1 MKYRVQFLVEGNR
14 LADVVAAAF
23 GGDLTY
29 DPEMKIW
36 PATQVLPGDVAGIER
51 PTKET
56 PKQMYNRGVKLAERG
71 LAGGLAEGLKRGGNN
86 KSNKRAELLEAALK
100 TGPKRWSEMRA
111 ALSDGGL
118 SESSLNNLIG
128 IWKKAGKI
136 RRSEDGLWS
145 LIDGPTTKRADV
157 G

>member
-36 PATQVLPGDVAGIER
+36 PAVQVLPGDVAGIER
-51 PTKET
+51 RTKET
-56 PKQMYNRGVKLAERG
+56 PRQMYDRGVKLAERG
-71 LAGGLAEGLKRGGNN
+71 LAGGLKQSVKRSVPNR
-86 KSNKRAELLEAALK
+86 RAEILEASLK
-100 TGPKRWSEMRA
+100 TGPKRWKELRT

-136 RRSEDGLWS
+136 SRSEDGLWS
-145 LIDGPTTKRADV
+145 LIDGPTTKRADA

>member
-1 MKYRVQFLVEGNR
+1 MKYRIQVLVDNDR
-14 LADVVAAAF
+14 LPAVIEAAF
-23 GGDLTY
+23 GGELDY
-29 DPEMKIW
+29 DPELKVW
-36 PATQVLPGDVAGIER
+36 PATDPQAPVKRGR
-51 PTKET
+51 ET
-56 PKQMYNRGVKLAERG
+56 PRQMYNRGVKLAERG
-71 LAGGLAEGLKRGGNN
+71 LAGGLAEGLKRGGNH

-136 RRSEDGLWS
+136 SRSKDGLWS